1 MREKIKQDLTNLS
14 ICDLCNPGRSGGCDD
29 VFFKLDGKYNEMVLK
44 IPEIKDSH
52 FFKKLWEKHGRK
64 WCDRD
69 DVVTV
74 ELLFTIW
81 SKICLK
87 LKSKNQRFVSGEMQ
101 LKKIDKYV
109 KTFKDYKA
117 LEEEFV
123 LLSSFFSDTTTH
135 LDQVKQKLGLVI
147 NKVKSYKNLFN
158 TQQAA
163 QAILE
168 LQIALDL
175 QGDFSEIKGI
185 EEVRLI
191 YIL

>member
-1 MREKIKQDLTNLS
+1 
-14 ICDLCNPGRSGGCDD
+14 
-29 VFFKLDGKYNEMVLK
+29 MVLK
-44 IPEIKDSH
+44 IPKIEDSH
-52 FFKKLWEKHGRK
+52 FFKKLWKKHGRK
-64 WCDRD
+64 WRGRD

-109 KTFKDYKA
+109 KTFKGYKA

-123 LLSSFFSDTTTH
+123 LLSSFFNDTTTH